1 MIKALLLLYA
11 IWGFNWVVMKVA
23 SFYFPP
29 ITFSCYRFL
38 SGALVL
44 LLFNLWLRLPL
55 PPRRYWKWI
64 IITGLLQI
72 AINSAAIQT
81 GMNSLN
87 AGLVAV
93 LNYSMPMWV
102 AILAH
107 FFLHERL
114 TLRKIIG
121 IFISLSGLC
130 ILMNIDTAGNMSD
143 ILLCIG
149 AAIAAAISGVIIK
162 YQDMTMKKKD
172 CTMIQYTTWQMTAG
186 AIFLLLFDMC
196 IEQGPVTWN
205 ATAVACLVYNGVL
218 ASALAFF
225 LWNFIL
231 TQMEA
236 SKASIATLVVP
247 VVGVLCGIIFLGETM
262 YWNTALGMILI
273 LAGILL
279 IVLQKSPLKLHPKIS
294 ITAKK

>member
-1 MIKALLLLYA
+1 
-11 IWGFNWVVMKVA
+11 
-23 SFYFPP
+23 
-29 ITFSCYRFL
+29 
-38 SGALVL
+38 
-44 LLFNLWLRLPL
+44 
-55 PPRRYWKWI
+55 
-64 IITGLLQI
+64 
-72 AINSAAIQT
+72 
-81 GMNSLN
+81 
-87 AGLVAV
+87 
-93 LNYSMPMWV
+93 
-102 AILAH
+102 
-107 FFLHERL
+107 
-114 TLRKIIG
+114 
-121 IFISLSGLC
+121 
-130 ILMNIDTAGNMSD
+130 
-143 ILLCIG
+143 
-149 AAIAAAISGVIIK
+149 
-162 YQDMTMKKKD
+162 
-172 CTMIQYTTWQMTAG
+172 
-186 AIFLLLFDMC
+186 MC

>member
-29 ITFSCYRFL
+29 VTFSCYRFL
-38 SGALVL
+38 LGAVVL
-44 LLFNLWLRLPL
+44 LLFNLWLRLSL

-64 IITGLLQI
+64 VITGLLQI
-72 AINSAAIQT
+72 SVNNTVLQISMNTLSA
-81 GMNSLN
+81 GM
-87 AGLVAV
+87 VAV

-114 TLRKIIG
+114 TKRKVSGIIIAMG
-121 IFISLSGLC
+121 GLC
-130 ILMNIDTAGNMSD
+130 VLMNIDTMENFYG
-143 ILLCIG
+143 ILLCVSASI
-149 AAIAAAISGVIIK
+149 AWAIAGVIIK
-162 YQDMTMKKKD
+162 YQDMTMKEKD
-172 CTMIQYTTWQMTAG
+172 CTMLQYTTWQMTIG
-186 AIFLLLFDMC
+186 ALFLSAFTIC
-196 IEQGPVTWN
+196 IDQGPITWN
-205 ATAVACLVYNGVL
+205 ATSIICLAYNGIL

-231 TQMEA
+231 TRMEA
-236 SKASIATLVVP
+236 GTASIAVLGVP
-247 VVGVLCGIIFLGETM
+247 VVGVLSGIIFLGEDIH
-262 YWNTALGMILI
+262 WNTALGMLLI

-279 IVLQKSPLKLHPKIS
+279 IVLQKFPFKSFSHKTIS
-294 ITAKK
+294 K